1 MNSFLYY
8 EVRET
13 KNLKAAWNKIYSNGT
28 SIGASEKSKKAVLE
42 FKKEE
47 GRNLKRIYNKL
58 LKGNFKFS
66 PAKAVPIKKKKGD
79 GKIRPIVSAD
89 VETKIIQRCIL
100 DVLQRQDF
108 IKKYLTLPTSFG
120 SIKNKGVP
128 QAIEAAIVAIHQGA
142 SYYIAS
148 DIKSFFTQVPLPKVY
163 EMISSQL
170 KEEDRAEFMELLKG
184 ATKLEIDNLENIKK
198 ADRKFFEFDETGTPQ
213 GCCLSPLLSN
223 ILLYEFDIQMNDD
236 KTKCMRYLDD
246 FVILSTDK
254 KSAWDA
260 FDKAKKLLNTHGL
273 SAYSPKREEDKD
285 KCGEGL
291 TTNAFEFL
299 GVEIKGTQSSPSI
312 KNRNKI
318 FEEVSGIL
326 KQGATNLATNKF
338 DSKESYD
345 ASLFSTLSYVS
356 RKIQGWGNQYF
367 FCTDRSV
374 FRKLDHVIDK
384 KIREYM
390 DSYSAAK
397 RRFEKLPDSSK
408 NHRRLLG
415 VHLLEDCKYVPI
427 KLGEGSGI
435 QLKK

>member
-1 MNSFLYY
+1 MNSFLYF
-8 EVRET
+8 EVREM
-13 KNLKAAWNKIYSNGT
+13 KNLRAAWNKIYSNGT
-28 SIGASEKSKKAVLE
+28 SIGASKKSKEDVLE
-42 FKKEE
+42 FKREE
-47 GRNLKRIYNKL
+47 GRNLKRIQNKL
-58 LKGNFKFS
+58 LKGNFKFA
-66 PAKAVPIKKKKGD
+66 PAKAVPIKKSNGAM
-79 GKIRPIVSAD
+79 RPLVSAS

-100 DVLQRQDF
+100 DVLQKQDF

-128 QAIEAAIVAIHQGA
+128 QAIEATIVAIHKGA

-170 KEEDRAEFMELLKG
+170 QEEDRVDFMELLKG

-198 ADRKFFEFDETGTPQ
+198 ADRKYFEFDETGTPQ

-246 FVILSTDK
+246 FVILSADK
-254 KSAWDA
+254 KSAWEA
-260 FDKAKKLLNTHGL
+260 FDKAKKLLKKYDL
-273 SAYSPKREEDKD
+273 SVYSPKKEEDKD

-299 GVEIKGTQSSPSI
+299 GVEIKGTQTSPSH

-318 FEEVSGIL
+318 SEEISGIL
-326 KQGATNLATNKF
+326 KQGAQNLAANKF

-345 ASLFSTLSYVS
+345 HSLVSTISYVS

-367 FCTDRSV
+367 FCTDRSI
-374 FRKLDHVIDK
+374 FKKLDRTIDK
-384 KIREYM
+384 KIEEYLH
-390 DSYSAAK
+390 SYSAAK
-397 RRFEKLPDSSK
+397 RRFETFQDFSK

-415 VHLLEDCKYVPI
+415 VHLLEDCKYVPT
-427 KLGEGSGI
+427 KLEEKS
-435 QLKK
+435 